1 MAGGIGSTVGRL
13 RWAALA
19 ALMAGA
25 GLSGCK
31 TNNVESAWQ
40 LIQQQQQE
48 QALARQKEDEAEN
61 KRRPAE
67 PELMLSM
74 IAEAQR
80 QERYFASLAYID
92 AFQQQFGNDPRVGPM
107 RAEALRQTG
116 QTAASEQAYRA
127 LLGTPQAAD
136 GWHGLGLIAGARGQ
150 YAQAADDFSRAA
162 KLAPTDPRI
171 LGDLGYARLR
181 AGDPAG
187 ARVPLGQAAELAPD
201 NPKVLANLALLL
213 LVEGDAVKAQ
223 RVMDQARLGEEARAQ
238 VLRLASEVRSQNAP
252 PPLADATPLRTPAA
266 GAAPVSPVVGPMMD
280 RLGNGPI
287 VR

>member
-1 MAGGIGSTVGRL
+1 
-13 RWAALA
+13 
-19 ALMAGA
+19 
-25 GLSGCK
+25 
-31 TNNVESAWQ
+31 
-40 LIQQQQQE
+40 
-48 QALARQKEDEAEN
+48 
-61 KRRPAE
+61 
-67 PELMLSM
+67 M
-74 IAEAQR
+74 I
-80 QERYFASLAYID
+80 
-92 AFQQQFGNDPRVGPM
+92 RVGPM

-252 PPLADATPLRTPAA
+252 PPLADATPPLRTPAA